1 MNFLH
6 NKKPSRARAEEI
18 RTHGQKKKTHN
29 APGHRVIKGV
39 ATATCLDEDAEED
52 ALPIGR
58 VLMRKTD
65 KPLKRKAVSNN
76 DTENATEE
84 GKCDKLSLPASGNC
98 RVWKQ
103 KRKFQEGDMVWGKV
117 KSHPWWPGQIYNPAF
132 ATSMAKRSRRSGHVL
147 VAFFGDA
154 TFGWFTES
162 NLVPF
167 EPTFAHKSKQTM
179 SRSFCD
185 AVDDAIDELGRR
197 AALGLMCGCTNSFSS
212 TAREGHIE
220 VTVPGYEAPVIY
232 MDRQVKEA
240 KEGFQPAQML
250 AFMQRM
256 AVAPRC
262 GEDRMILGI
271 KYAAQVRAYRAA
283 TAVPVTAEYRQA
295 LRLSQRSCLQDV
307 ADSEAVSDPHV
318 VFADK
323 GTYREA
329 PLQAPTKDGDGHSE
343 TMDQGRKSVGEG
355 ETSYK
360 EDIFLFKRRD
370 IVDGNQS
377 SASGGSLMNGVEKI
391 EISEQI
397 TFLEEGEETD
407 DISKYVFQKRSQWKE
422 AQSADK
428 KKGKKK
434 AEEGLSVEDNDIQEV
449 RGRKIE
455 TTNLTL
461 RLDKKN
467 VDKNPLKRRASETE
481 GSTGCYL
488 NTDLGVSDR
497 VGLKFRKIDMKKE
510 SHVCI
515 PNGKSIPEKSRTNLR
530 SNTMGE
536 VDTEGLILFEK
547 KEANEH
553 STESTQ
559 IEVGLAGTNASRTDF
574 KNNMDNG
581 FQDETEPP
589 VDVHIQKADG
599 IATFKVP
606 EWQSDLHHDSQLA
619 DLPSNHGVYS
629 SLKDKT
635 CLDKLEI
642 LTTVAAVEGQGIDSY
657 PRCSSKD
664 AKVNLLKKDEGIT
677 SSGKMDM
684 SKIPEGHH
692 VEGHFGLP
700 HVDKFIPRT
709 HEDVGNIH
717 IASEKA
723 SIGGIFETT
732 ESSLGSK
739 TNVAAGVALTSANEA
754 MVDVFPTTQS
764 SPNLDQM
771 VGKKIVQETSHD
783 EINSMPNIL
792 PQNAMNLCP
801 NQLSLEKQVTVIGDM
816 QRLVGPVKDASRG
829 LADVIH
835 APLHHEGDGIKAGDQ
850 GCSTLLPDQSKC
862 LKVIQRDVDL
872 ACSASLLHQLVE
884 DLLFLAVD
892 PLYGIEKGRP
902 DEICQAFSI
911 FRSLTYEQIQASSYL
926 GETSKNVEPCIHIEG
941 EDEKKEVEVVE
952 GPLPLISWSGDKNDN
967 FELASS
973 KVVVQS
979 GSNGVAIDVS
989 SNSKSI
995 SKLSSIIRNQ
1005 KHEADTQARERKKRK
1020 NDTQADS
1027 SSKTAKKLQP
1037 FSFPDKFGSK
1047 QTTNRLSGMSAG
1059 DSREPVQQRKKT
1071 SRSSDSHKTLEEP
1084 MALCM
1089 KFPQGFA
1096 LPSEA
1101 QLKARFVRFGQLDVS
1116 GTRIY
1121 CHTGCA
1127 RVVFKCAS
1135 DAGAA
1140 YKYATRNSLFGQANV
1155 KFRLKQ
1161 VPQPKEETVLLQSS
1175 SESLKKG
1182 TVAFQSTFEPL
1193 KERKLGSEEVPSPL
1207 PDTLKTSIEDV
1218 PSSLPDNEI
1227 RDLGPLGSSNGPKVE
1242 EAGGDFTPTYEVQ
1255 SAPLVQLK
1263 SCLKKPDE
1271 LGNNSAKEYARVTF
1285 LLEKE
1290 LRSDPHDWKNGFS
1303 QIENSSDS
1311 VSAVGPL
1318 PANNSVVAPDLPDVS
1333 HQMLYLLKKCSE
1345 VVGDVR
1351 SSLGF
1356 VPYHYYSV

>member
-6 NKKPSRARAEEI
+6 NNKPSSARAEEI
-18 RTHGQKKKTHN
+18 RAHGQRKKTHN
-29 APGHRVIKGV
+29 RQGHRVIKGV
-39 ATATCLDEDAEED
+39 ATATTLEEDAEED

-84 GKCDKLSLPASGNC
+84 GNCDKLSLSASGNC

-179 SRSFCD
+179 SKSFCD

-220 VTVPGYEAPVIY
+220 VSVPGYEAPVIY

-240 KEGFQPAQML
+240 KEGFQQAQML

-256 AVAPRC
+256 AVAPKC
-262 GEDRMILGI
+262 GEDRMISGI

-283 TAVPVTAEYRQA
+283 TAVPVTDEYRQA

-307 ADSEAVSDPHV
+307 AGSEDVSDPHV
-318 VFADK
+318 AFADK
-323 GTYREA
+323 AGTYREA
-329 PLQAPTKDGDGHSE
+329 PTKDEDGHSE

-355 ETSYK
+355 ETSNK

-377 SASGGSLMNGVEKI
+377 SASGGSLMNGVEKL
-391 EISEQI
+391 EISEHI

-422 AQSADK
+422 AQSVQK

-434 AEEGLSVEDNDIQEV
+434 AEESLSVEDNGIQEV
-449 RGRKIE
+449 GRRKIE
-455 TTNLTL
+455 TTKLTPWP
-461 RLDKKN
+461 DKKN
-467 VDKNPLKRRASETE
+467 VDKYPLKRRASETE

-488 NTDLGVSDR
+488 NSDLGVSDR

-536 VDTEGLILFEK
+536 VDPEGHILLERQ
-547 KEANEH
+547 EENEH
-553 STESTQ
+553 STESNQ
-559 IEVGLAGTNASRTDF
+559 IEVGLAGANASITDF

-581 FQDETEPP
+581 FQDETEVP
-589 VDVHIQKADG
+589 VDVHIQKEDG
-599 IATFKVP
+599 IATLKVP
-606 EWQSDLHHDSQLA
+606 EWQSDSHHDSQLV
-619 DLPSNHGVYS
+619 DLPSNHGGYS

-642 LTTVAAVEGQGIDSY
+642 PTTVAAVEGQGIDNY
-657 PRCSSKD
+657 PRHGSMN
-664 AKVNLLKKDEGIT
+664 AKVNLLKKDGGIT

-692 VEGHFGLP
+692 VEGHFGML
-700 HVDKFIPRT
+700 HVDKFIPST

-717 IASEKA
+717 IASETA
-723 SIGGIFETT
+723 CIGGIFENT

-739 TNVAAGVALTSANEA
+739 INVAAGVALTCANEA

-764 SPNLDQM
+764 LPISNQT

-792 PQNAMNLCP
+792 PQNAMNSCP
-801 NQLSLEKQVTVIGDM
+801 NQLSLEKQVTVNGDM

-835 APLHHEGDGIKAGDQ
+835 ASRHHEGDGIKDDDQ
-850 GCSTLLPDQSKC
+850 GCSTLLPDQGKC

-892 PLYGIEKGRP
+892 PLYGIERGRP
-902 DEICQAFSI
+902 EEICQAFLI
-911 FRSLTYEQIQASSYL
+911 FRSLTYEKIQASSYI
-926 GETSKNVEPCIHIEG
+926 GETSKNVEPCIHIED
-941 EDEKKEVEVVE
+941 EDDKKEAEVVE
-952 GPLPLISWSGDKNDN
+952 GPLISWSGDKNDN
-967 FELASS
+967 VELASS
-973 KVVVQS
+973 NVVVQS
-979 GSNGVAIDVS
+979 GSNGVAIDLS

-995 SKLSSIIRNQ
+995 TKLSSIIRNQ
-1005 KHEADTQARERKKRK
+1005 KHEADTRTRERKKRK
-1020 NDTQADS
+1020 IDTQADN
-1027 SSKTAKKLQP
+1027 SSKTTKKLEA

-1047 QTTNRLSGMSAG
+1047 QTTNRLSGMYAG

-1071 SRSSDSHKTLEEP
+1071 SRSSDSHKTPEEP

-1161 VPQPKEETVLLQSS
+1161 VSQPKEETVVLQSS
-1175 SESLKKG
+1175 SESLKKV
-1182 TVAFQSTFEPL
+1182 TVAFQSTAEPM
-1193 KERKLGSEEVPSPL
+1193 KERKLSSEEVPSPL
-1207 PDTLKTSIEDV
+1207 PDTLKTSTEDV

-1227 RDLGPLGSSNGPKVE
+1227 RDLSPSGSSDGPKVE
-1242 EAGGDFTPTYEVQ
+1242 EALGDCTPTYEVQ
-1255 SAPLVQLK
+1255 IAPLVQLK

-1271 LGNNSAKEYARVTF
+1271 LGNNSAKESVRVTF

-1290 LRSDPHDWKNGFS
+1290 LRSDAHDRKNGFS
-1303 QIENSSDS
+1303 QNENSSDS
-1311 VSAVGPL
+1311 GSAVGPL

-1345 VVGDVR
+1345 VVGDVK